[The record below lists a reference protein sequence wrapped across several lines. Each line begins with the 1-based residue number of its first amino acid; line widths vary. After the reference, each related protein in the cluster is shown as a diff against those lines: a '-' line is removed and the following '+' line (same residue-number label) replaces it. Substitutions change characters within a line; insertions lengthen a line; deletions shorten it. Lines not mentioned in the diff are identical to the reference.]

1 MPNPLQRMRS
11 FINKVAKWPAT
22 SSYRWDERMSM
33 AAFLLFHAMT
43 LLRLFSLLQWLKF
56 VHRRMYGKDRYFQ
69 KRTNFHPL
77 FTECYFVA
85 VALLLVLVGQLPA
98 TPVFVPLKFALGA
111 YFAAEGIAWSAYYLF
126 FRHFIE
132 RSFTIYHQAEYFL
145 AFPLALAVQV
155 LGFGVLVG
163 APCDSGLTE
172 RAFQALGFLFNSTL
186 EVPAGTCTQF
196 PKGWISNGL
205 ALLGICYV
213 VVLLANLR
221 DAFPKTHVKPTTAV
235 GVIGAGDVVRQR
247 LVPAL
252 VRQLPRLSGAASQG
266 RRFEPVEIHPSAIHV
281 FDVGDGA
288 EPPRPIEVMLEFP
301 NGGARPRRIPVKR
314 ERSSQDVVVEIAA
327 AQVPVIIASPPDSH
341 FFYVAMMAMHGIRF
355 AVEKPITVFE
365 PEVQALIAEGDRLF
379 ADGFAMSYYA
389 LEKALPLTYLYTL
402 HPLHRNHL
410 DLYVSRGGY
419 RAVDTLPWNEVI
431 GGLGRPQSIR
441 VLLLEGLSRSP
452 SAGGSNRQWTEDPH
466 LGGLYYETAI
476 HAITVLHKVLGD
488 LSRFDP
494 QLLAMVSQSAVRQ
507 DSCSFVHMHAPAA
520 ADGAVAIDLI
530 VGKYM
535 PESLCA
541 RGAVIDYAGA
551 VVCCDFDSMTLRIR
565 PKGATFAGSD
575 LVGAAVAVR
584 EHYAQVRYGVQAS
597 LIRTFFEY
605 GWQGARFDDY
615 ATQVAVLSWLSRNRS
630 RLLDAQQQMGR
641 YAPDGQGLPV
651 ALADW
656 VAAYRQQRPDRS
668 EFQQG

>member
-1 MPNPLQRMRS
+1 MPTPLQRMRS
-11 FINKVAKWPAT
+11 FVNKVAKWPAS

-33 AAFLLFHAMT
+33 AAFVLFHAMT
-43 LLRLFSLLQWLKF
+43 LLRLLSLLQWLKF
-56 VHRRMYGKDRYFQ
+56 AHRRSYGKDRYFQ

-77 FTECYFVA
+77 FTECYFVG
-85 VALLLVLVGQLPA
+85 VALLLVLVGLLPPIPGVA
-98 TPVFVPLKFALGA
+98 WLKPVAGA

-155 LGFGVLVG
+155 LGLGVLVG
-163 APCDSGLTE
+163 AQCDSGLAE

-186 EVPAGTCTQF
+186 DVPAGSCTQF
-196 PKGWISNGL
+196 PKGWLSNGL
-205 ALLGICYV
+205 ALLGVCYV

-252 VRQLPRLSGAASQG
+252 VRQLPRLRGAASLG
-266 RRFEPVEIHPSAIHV
+266 RRFEPVEIHPAAIHV
-281 FDVGDGA
+281 FDVGDGD
-288 EPPRPIEVMLEFP
+288 EPPRPIDVMLEFP
-301 NGGARPRRIPVKR
+301 NGRARPKRIAVKR

-355 AVEKPITVFE
+355 AVEKPVTVFE
-365 PEVQALIAEGDRLF
+365 PEIQALIADGDRLF

-389 LEKALPLTYLYTL
+389 LEKALPLTYLYTM

-431 GGLGRPQSIR
+431 GGLGRPESIR
-441 VLLLEGLSRSP
+441 FLLLEGMARSP
-452 SAGGSNRQWTEDPH
+452 SASGSNRQWTEDPH

-488 LSRFDP
+488 LGRFNP
-494 QLLAMVSQSAVRQ
+494 TLLAMVSQSAVRQ

-520 ADGAVAIDLI
+520 ADGAAIDLV
-530 VGKYM
+530 VGKYI
-535 PESLCA
+535 PEALCA
-541 RGAVIDYAGA
+541 RGAVIEYAGA

-575 LVGAAVAVR
+575 VVGAAVAVR
-584 EHYAQVRYGVQAS
+584 AHYASVRYGVQAS

-641 YAPDGQGLPV
+641 YAPDGQGLPDT
-651 ALADW
+651 LAAW
-656 VAAYRQQRPDRS
+656 VATYRELRPDRS
-668 EFQQG
+668 EFPES